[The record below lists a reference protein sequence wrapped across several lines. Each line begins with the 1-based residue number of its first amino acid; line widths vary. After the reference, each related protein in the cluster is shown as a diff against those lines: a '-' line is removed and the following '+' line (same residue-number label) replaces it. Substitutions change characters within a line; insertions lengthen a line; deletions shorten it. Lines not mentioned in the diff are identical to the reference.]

1 MQSGLK
7 ILLLLLSTSQPHT
20 HTHTHTHTHKGVI
33 TMSWLMFIKM
43 YRVREQLR
51 TRRRRHL
58 ESHQHRA
65 QVQLACLIS
74 TVTVLCIGAVIMVC
88 ECDGICND
96 RVCSMECAV
105 MMEFA
110 VMVEFNNGL
119 CCRSSGG
126 GGVKS
131 NSLRGSLSTSRHKVC
146 LPLLPFHSL
155 TALVCLFPLFST
167 PPSFFHLS
175 LSNSPFSSLSSN
187 VSPPLL

>member
-1 MQSGLK
+1 MFLPGETLPLSPPSS
-7 ILLLLLSTSQPHT
+7 LLPLPLLPSHTLT
-20 HTHTHTHTHKGVI
+20 HTQRCDHHVVVDVHQNVPSAGAAQDQTEEAPGESPAQGTGTAC
-33 TMSWLMFIKM
+33 MFDQ
-43 YRVREQLR
+43 Y
-51 TRRRRHL
+51 
-58 ESHQHRA
+58 SNCA
-65 QVQLACLIS
+65 
-74 TVTVLCIGAVIMVC
+74 AVIMVC

-175 LSNSPFSSLSSN
+175 L
-187 VSPPLL
+187 